1 MSDPGRDADQA
12 VYGCAVAEGPEPESV
27 LLPGHDVP
35 LGRYT
40 TVRRLLP
47 QRPRRMVGAWCFVD
61 HFGPDDVAGRPG
73 MQIAPHPHTGLQTVT
88 WLVEGEIMHRDS
100 LGSAQPITPGQ
111 LNLMTAGHGIAHSEQ
126 SPLDHPPVMHGLQLW
141 IALPEDARHGEAR
154 FEHHPALPTLRD
166 GDATVTVVA
175 GELGGVRSPAL
186 VHTPLVGAEVLLPAG
201 GRCRIPLNPAFEN
214 AVLVMSG
221 TATVTGTGTAPERHP
236 SRESGASSE
245 RHPVREPGAS
255 PQSRVST
262 EPGTVLT
269 PGSLLY
275 LGRGRSEIS
284 VEAAG
289 ETRLFLLGGEP
300 FEEPLVMW
308 WNFVGRTH
316 EEILRARDEWMRGDR
331 RFGTVDGCDDDPLP
345 APVMPTV
352 RLKARDRHGHTLG

>member
-12 VYGCAVAEGPEPESV
+12 VYGCSVAEVPEPESV

-126 SPLDHPPVMHGLQLW
+126 SPPDHPPVMHGLQLW

-175 GELGGVRSPAL
+175 GELGGVRSPAR
-186 VHTPLVGAEVLLPAG
+186 VHSPLVGAEVLLPTG
-201 GRCRIPLNPAFEN
+201 GRHRLPLDPAFEN

-221 TATVTGTGTAPERHP
+221 AATVAGTALE
-236 SRESGASSE
+236 
-245 RHPVREPGAS
+245 
-255 PQSRVST
+255 
-262 EPGTVLT
+262 

-275 LGRGRSEIS
+275 LGRGCSEVSIEAA
-284 VEAAG
+284 EAAG

-316 EEILRARDEWMRGDR
+316 EEIVRARDEWMRGDR
-331 RFGTVDGCDDDPLP
+331 RFGAVDGCDEDPLP

-352 RLKARDRHGHTLG
+352 RLKARDRHGRTVG